1 MIEILIL
8 ASIAA
13 AGILF
18 LIFKIAPLRR
28 ILVFDAAIDV
38 FATTI
43 LCIAMA
49 GTFTGIMIGLVAG
62 TMISIVLWVM
72 KKIVGCDTL
81 TAKGWVKTSKPTRI
95 RIDWAHL
102 NR

>member
-18 LIFKIAPLRR
+18 IVFKCGRIRR
-28 ILVFDAAIDV
+28 VLAFDILVDIT
-38 FATTI
+38 ATTL
-43 LCIAMA
+43 LCLGMA

-62 TMISIVLWVM
+62 TIISIVLFTM
-72 KKIVGCDTL
+72 KLFMGAESWTR
-81 TAKGWVKTSKPTRI
+81 KGWVDTPRPHRDFITTLRTK
-95 RIDWAHL
+95 L
-102 NR
+102 